1 MGGEILQTLVHF
13 LEHFLGQIR
22 KPQSVPPGIH
32 RAIPQAIPRGNARA
46 AATIRCYKSFVENC
60 QRKRTENERMCFV
73 SPTQMFCKFVV
84 QYLRNIC
91 GT

>member
-22 KPQSVPPGIH
+22 KPRSVP

-46 AATIRCYKSFVENC
+46 VATIRCYKSFVENC
-60 QRKRTENERMCFV
+60 QRKGTENERMCFV

>member
-22 KPQSVPPGIH
+22 KPRSVPRAIP

-60 QRKRTENERMCFV
+60 QRKGTENERMCFV
-73 SPTQMFCKFVV
+73 SPTQMFCIYPRKFSSASF
-84 QYLRNIC
+84 R
-91 GT
+91 